1 MIKLWKSISISF
13 EGNSVVLKTVDL
25 SKIIFQ
31 ASMITHPNHVTKELQ
46 KILEEFLCGTLI
58 PTTKHDIAYDVYK
71 HRDLKNINV
80 P

>member
-46 KILEEFLCGTLI
+46 KILEEFLCGTLN

-71 HRDLKNINV
+71 HGDLKNINV

>member
-13 EGNSVVLKTVDL
+13 EGNSVALKTVDL
-25 SKIIFQ
+25 SKIVFQ
-31 ASMITHPNHVTKELQ
+31 GSLMTHPNHVTKELQ
-46 KILEEFLCGTLI
+46 KILEEFLCRTLT

-71 HRDLKNINV
+71 LGDLKNINV